1 MQEWIKRL
9 AELLGGPIMVW
20 GAAAVGTFLTVK
32 SGFVQI
38 RFFKRSLCAVFGG
51 IFCKKKKGGV
61 SSFQAVTAALAGTL
75 GTGNI
80 AGVTAAVFAGGPG
93 AVFWMW
99 ISAFLGMAT
108 KYTEITLAVRH
119 RVKEKDGYRG
129 GPMYYLSR
137 RAGVLFSILC
147 LLASFGVGN
156 MVQSNTAFC
165 AMRALFPEHL
175 TWVYLLM
182 VAAAVMTVCI
192 LSGGFSRVSRVTEK
206 LLPALAVFYIGGCAA
221 VILLDLPAAGRAV
234 SLIFHDALS
243 LRSAAGGAGGYLLM
257 RAIRTGCAK
266 GIFTN
271 EAGLGS
277 APIAHAAADC
287 KFPAEQ
293 GLWGIFEVFFD
304 TIVMCTLT
312 GVVVIAANPS
322 GVMSADGVSVT
333 MMAFSGALGHWSVYL
348 LGFSVLLFAF
358 ASILAWGSYGA
369 ACLNYLGGGRRILR
383 GYYLMYGLAVYT
395 GAVLQ
400 ISLVWDLADVLN
412 GLMMLPNLCG
422 LVLLSGEMREETGR
436 LLVQKSCG
444 KRRKQASCTKKSGF

>member
-1 MQEWIKRL
+1 MQEFIRRL

-20 GAAAVGTFLTVK
+20 GAAAVGTFLSVK
-32 SGFVQI
+32 SGFVQL
-38 RFFKRSLCAVFGG
+38 RFFRRSMKTVFGG
-51 IFCKKKKGGV
+51 IFSKRKKNGV
-61 SSFQAVTAALAGTL
+61 SPFQAVTAALAGTL

-80 AGVTAAVFAGGPG
+80 AGVAVAVFVGGPG

-108 KYTEITLAVRH
+108 KYAEITLAVRH
-119 RVKEKDGYRG
+119 RIKEKDGFRG

-137 RAGVLFSILC
+137 RTGILFSVLC

-165 AMRALFPEHL
+165 AMRMLFPES
-175 TWVYLLM
+175 TGYIQILM
-182 VAAAVMTVCI
+182 IAAAIAVVCI
-192 LSGGFSRVSRVTEK
+192 LSGGFSRVSHVTEK
-206 LLPALAVFYIGGCAA
+206 LLPALAVLYIGSCVA
-221 VILLDLPAAGRAV
+221 VILSDLPASGRAFF
-234 SLIFHDALS
+234 LIFRDAFS

-287 KFPAEQ
+287 NFPAEQ

-312 GVVVIAANPS
+312 GIVVIGANPS
-322 GVMSADGVSVT
+322 GVLSADGVSVT
-333 MMAFSGALGHWSVYL
+333 MAAFSSSLGIWSAYL
-348 LGFSVLLFAF
+348 IGFSV
-358 ASILAWGSYGA
+358 
-369 ACLNYLGGGRRILR
+369 
-383 GYYLMYGLAVYT
+383 
-395 GAVLQ
+395 
-400 ISLVWDLADVLN
+400 
-412 GLMMLPNLCG
+412 
-422 LVLLSGEMREETGR
+422 
-436 LLVQKSCG
+436 
-444 KRRKQASCTKKSGF
+444 